1 MATKPIPVRSPCVSI
16 AVAIGRVGEAIFAAE
31 KMPQSPAQASVI
43 KGLEEQ
49 LGALETEYSHCI
61 QGKGGTFPKIGG

>member
-1 MATKPIPVRSPCVSI
+1 MASKPIPLRSPCMSI
-16 AVAIGRVGEAIFAAE
+16 AVALGRVAEAVFAAE

-49 LGALETEYSHCI
+49 LNALETQYRNCI
-61 QGKGGTFPKIGG
+61 QDTRSIPKIGG